1 MNLNDV
7 NTNDP
12 VNRFVEKEK
21 EFEEAS
27 PMNPPDA
34 FAPSTVDH
42 IDYKDMMP
50 FLQKLMDEHDELKKV
65 LAGFESA
72 LVKWKNSG
80 WIFNEEI
87 NTGLKD
93 LFSYLD
99 KESPGH
105 NSKEEKILFPVL
117 HKKLLKS
124 GEHSPGDNPKT
135 AIDIMEDE
143 HLKVAQSG
151 ALCLNF
157 LGLGSRL
164 KDKESRDITFEHAFE
179 QGMAIVEAM
188 NLHIY
193 RENETLFP
201 LAMKLISQKEFE
213 EMESLQN

>member
-1 MNLNDV
+1 M

-12 VNRFVEKEK
+12 VKRFVDKEQ

-34 FAPSTVDH
+34 FSPSTVDPV
-42 IDYKDMMP
+42 DYKDMAP

-65 LAGFESA
+65 LAGFESS
-72 LVKWKNSG
+72 LIKWKNNG

-87 NTGLKD
+87 NNGFKD
-93 LFSYLD
+93 LFSFLD
-99 KESPGH
+99 RETPGH
-105 NSKEEKILFPVL
+105 NLKEEKILFPVL
-117 HKKLLKS
+117 HKKLLES

-164 KDKESRDITFEHAFE
+164 NDKESREITFEHAFE

-188 NLHIY
+188 NLHTY

-201 LAMKLISQKEFE
+201 LAMKLISKKELK
-213 EMESLQN
+213 EMESASK